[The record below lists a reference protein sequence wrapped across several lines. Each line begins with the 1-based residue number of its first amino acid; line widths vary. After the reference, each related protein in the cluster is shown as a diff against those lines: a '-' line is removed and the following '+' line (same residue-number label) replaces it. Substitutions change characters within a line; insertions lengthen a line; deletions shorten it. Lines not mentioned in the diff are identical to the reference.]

1 MLKMAD
7 KTIAFVQKTLDYA
20 QLNFAFVPAFLDLKE
35 FGKPR
40 PYIAQ
45 TYTNLETA
53 LTDVTRCDF
62 SAGLQARAAFKPR
75 WGSEFAEHR

>member
-45 TYTNLETA
+45 TYTNPEIA
-53 LTDVTRCDF
+53 PGSSVGKMRGGRR
-62 SAGLQARAAFKPR
+62 AGPVAGRVGAARRVAGP
-75 WGSEFAEHR
+75 G